1 MGVRVAFEGKMMTA
15 KEYLRQYEYA
25 VKRIH
30 RLEEEYEAERL
41 LIDAVR
47 SVSDNDGMPHGS
59 GISKPTE
66 DKAIRLADKALRL
79 VDAKREAIA
88 VKQELFDFINS
99 IDGDEGQILF
109 RRYVQLQLWKDIAV
123 DMGYTE
129 RAVYKIHE
137 RALRIV
143 EQKRSL

>member
-1 MGVRVAFEGKMMTA
+1 MTA

-25 VKRIH
+25 VKRIQ
-30 RLEEEYEAERL
+30 RLEEEYEAEIL

-47 SVSDNDGMPHGS
+47 SVSDNDGMPHGN

-79 VDAKREAIA
+79 TEAKLDAIKIR
-88 VKQELFDFINS
+88 QELFDFIEQ
-99 IDGDEGQILF
+99 IDGDEGEVLY
-109 RRYVQLQLWKDIAV
+109 RRYVKLELWREVAS

-129 RAVYKIHE
+129 RAVFQIHA
-137 RALRIV
+137 RALAVV
-143 EQKRSL
+143 EQKRKESCIVFQ

>member
-1 MGVRVAFEGKMMTA
+1 MTA

-25 VKRIH
+25 VKRIQ
-30 RLEEEYEAERL
+30 RLEEEYAAERL

-66 DKAIRLADKALRL
+66 DKAIRLADKAMRL
-79 VDAKREAIA
+79 VDARRDAIA
-88 VKQELFDFINS
+88 LKQELFDFVNS
-99 IDGDEGQILF
+99 IDGEEGELLF
-109 RRYVQLQLWKDIAV
+109 RRYIQLELWRDIAV

-137 RALRIV
+137 RALRVV